1 MGQQI
6 FGLTAFTG
14 IGSAIAGLL
23 CFVWL
28 IFGKKRLLALQ
39 YLGICALIFCG
50 SVLAALLNVP
60 QSGNSELTTTAT
72 AIEEPNVSPDP
83 TYGERLSSS
92 LKVMSD
98 LKIAEFKASVA
109 NLLVAATLF
118 EEWTKLYDEGES
130 LTLSEVEKKQR
141 SAFRQALI
149 KKQTSSL
156 PQIRDL
162 YGVALRKQLWEA
174 DGKAKTFGKGFKTIE
189 VINAAF
195 AANMNIKQIHE
206 QMYPTFAR
214 LRFNR
219 SQYKW
224 IDANVEYS
232 YYEIKSP
239 SDSDLVIWNSN
250 GSYRAVK

>member
-14 IGSAIAGLL
+14 IGSAIAGVAVL
-23 CFVWL
+23 VWL
-28 IFGKKRLLALQ
+28 IFGKNRALALQ
-39 YLGICALIFCG
+39 WLGICALIFCG
-50 SVLAALLNVP
+50 SILAALLNIPKSNNSSAATTVASVDAP
-60 QSGNSELTTTAT
+60 AVSSG
-72 AIEEPNVSPDP
+72 P
-83 TYGERLSSS
+83 TYGERLSES

-98 LKIAEFKASVA
+98 LKVKEFKESVA

-118 EEWTKLYDEGES
+118 DEWTKLYDEGEN
-130 LTLSEVEKKQR
+130 LTLSDAEKKQR
-141 SAFRQALI
+141 SAFRQALV
-149 KKQTSSL
+149 KKQTTSL

-162 YGVALRKQLWEA
+162 YGSALRKQLWEA
-174 DGKAKTFGKGFKTIE
+174 DGKARTFGKGFKTVE

-195 AANMNIKQIHE
+195 AANRNIKQIHE

-224 IDANVEYS
+224 VDANVEYS

-239 SDSDLVIWNSN
+239 PDSELVIWNSN
-250 GSYRAVK
+250 GSYRTVK